1 MHHVYFTLGMRGC
14 LNVRTVKS
22 ISCLQMKGEKLQ
34 GEFRVPWVLLGT
46 DIRVV
51 GWQERKV
58 SELGCIGRLQWE
70 RPGYN
75 GCPEL
80 TDGSL
85 WSGVWRA
92 PSLKPNC
99 SRVRTVWQSVTWTGH
114 GIGEEGLET
123 LSWPWELYS
132 YVVRHHK
139 EAERIEVELSCGEW
153 QWGMVCRF
161 YLYQNS

>member
-1 MHHVYFTLGMRGC
+1 MHHGYFTLGMQGC

-34 GEFRVPWVLLGT
+34 GQFRVPWVLLGT

-58 SELGCIGRLQWE
+58 SWAASG
-70 RPGYN
+70 
-75 GCPEL
+75 
-80 TDGSL
+80 GSSGNDL
-85 WSGVWRA
+85 AITVLLNWQTRGVWRA

-114 GIGEEGLET
+114 GIGEEGLGT

-139 EAERIEVELSCGEW
+139 EAERIQVELSCGEW
-153 QWGMVCRF
+153 RWGMVCRF